1 MLLSVYEVLRK
12 IASYSFRSPATE
24 NPPTTS
30 IQGPPSTRP
39 PKHESPF
46 KFKKPGKPTPAPV
59 SVPKPET
66 KEPIKRPP
74 DMSDRSDDTKKLRLF
89 NQLKTLTNKRQQEI
103 ENAER
108 ENRTPDT
115 SKIDNDK
122 TKIDLQVNKINT
134 NQLRRKKMLQ
144 R

>member
-1 MLLSVYEVLRK
+1 
-12 IASYSFRSPATE
+12 
-24 NPPTTS
+24 
-30 IQGPPSTRP
+30 
-39 PKHESPF
+39 
-46 KFKKPGKPTPAPV
+46 
-59 SVPKPET
+59 
-66 KEPIKRPP
+66 
-74 DMSDRSDDTKKLRLF
+74 MSDRSDDTKKLRLF